1 MSLVSNIKILLNF
14 TALAF
19 ASVPSFAEEAPV
31 PEPKPL
37 VIEET
42 FKNRDFQDIEPSIR
56 IKDITQIQGVRDNHL
71 VGYGLVV
78 GLNGTGDTLAS
89 SPQTQESLV
98 SMLERLGVNVRDG
111 KMSGKNVA
119 AVMVTATLPAFA
131 RSGGRIDV
139 NVSAIGD
146 AQSLQGGTLL
156 VTPLLG
162 ADSNVYA
169 VGQGPMNTGL
179 SAQGVNAAQTKGIP
193 TAGKISNGA
202 LIEKEVGYELADLK
216 EIKMT
221 LNTPDFTT
229 AKRIAVAINAY
240 AEQKGWGKKVAR
252 PLDMGTIQMVLP
264 KNTKPFNFF
273 HEVGHLQIQPDQK
286 AKVLIDTQK
295 DVIVVTSGV
304 KMSPCGVA
312 SGSTVVKIVE
322 VPEVYM
328 PNLPNGGILPTVS
341 NVIGLNPT
349 QLADY
354 AKQTEATMK
363 LQETQLAAL
372 EKKQQ
377 KELDDFKA
385 ANPEVKADAAAVD
398 KDKEN
403 ERVTKEN
410 TRITNQRQQI
420 EAIQAQQVTQL
431 KDYFQQQLQITQQQ
445 LQITQQQQ
453 QISNATGNLQ
463 QINQATGNTPGKTTV
478 GGAKAFEP
486 VVTAQTKVNVRE
498 EKGRFNLLSSGPT
511 LEKFV
516 NALNQLGVSVK
527 DMGSILMT
535 IKNAGALH
543 AEIVMN

>member
-1 MSLVSNIKILLNF
+1 MSIVSNIKILLSF
-14 TALAF
+14 AALAF
-19 ASVPSFAEEAPV
+19 TSVLAFAEEAAPP

-89 SPQTQESLV
+89 SPQTQESLI

-131 RSGGRIDV
+131 RTGGRIDV
-139 NVSAIGD
+139 SVSAIGD

-179 SAQGVNAAQTKGIP
+179 SAQGVSASQTKGIP

-202 LIEKEVGYELADLK
+202 LVEKEVGYELADLK

-328 PNLPNGGILPTVS
+328 PNLPNGGIMPVVS

-349 QLADY
+349 QLADF
-354 AKQTEATMK
+354 AKQTTATVE
-363 LQETQLAAL
+363 LQATQLKAL
-372 EKKQQ
+372 TDKQE
-377 KELDDFKA
+377 KELTAFDA
-385 ANPEVKADAAAVD
+385 ANPTSTIADTDAEEVKTQKT
-398 KDKEN
+398 KD
-403 ERVTKEN
+403 N
-410 TRITNQRQQI
+410 TRIANQRQQI
-420 EAIQAQQVTQL
+420 EATQALQVTQL

-445 LQITQQQQ
+445 Q
-453 QISNATGNLQ
+453 QISNAAGNMQ
-463 QINQATGNTPGKTTV
+463 QINQATGNTPGKTTL

-486 VVTAQTKVNVRE
+486 VITAQTKVNVRE

-543 AEIVMN
+543 AEIIMN

>member
-1 MSLVSNIKILLNF
+1 MSIVSNIKILLSI
-14 TALAF
+14 TALA
-19 ASVPSFAEEAPV
+19 SVSVLTFAEEAIP

-37 VIEET
+37 IIEET
-42 FKNRDFQDIEPSIR
+42 FKNPNFQDIEPNIR
-56 IKDITQIQGVRDNHL
+56 IKDVTQIQGVRDNHL

-89 SPQTQESLV
+89 SPQTQESLI

-111 KMSGKNVA
+111 KMAGKNVA

-131 RSGGRIDV
+131 RTGGRIDV

-179 SAQGVNAAQTKGIP
+179 SAQGANASQTKGIP

-240 AEQKGWGKKVAR
+240 AEQKGWGKNVAR

-264 KNTKPFNFF
+264 KNIKPFNFF
-273 HEVGHLQIQPDQK
+273 HEIGHLQIQPDQK

-322 VPEVYM
+322 IPEVYM
-328 PNLPNGGILPTVS
+328 PNLPNGGIMPVVN
-341 NVIGLNPT
+341 NVVGLNPT
-349 QLADY
+349 QLADF
-354 AKQTEATMK
+354 AKQTNATV
-363 LQETQLAAL
+363 QL
-372 EKKQQ
+372 Q
-377 KELDDFKA
+377 KEQ
-385 ANPEVKADAAAVD
+385 VKAL
-398 KDKEN
+398 KDKQAKELKDFTDAN
-403 ERVTKEN
+403 KEITIPAEASETEKARLTKEN
-410 TRITNQRQQI
+410 TRIANQTQQI
-420 EAIQAQQVTQL
+420 MAMQAQQVTQL
-431 KDYFQQQLQITQQQ
+431 NDYFQQQ

-453 QISNATGNLQ
+453 QISNSAGNLQ
-463 QINQATGNTPGKTTV
+463 QINQATGNTPEKGTL

-486 VVTAQTKVNVRE
+486 VITSQTKVNVRE

-543 AEIVMN
+543 AEIIMN

>member
-1 MSLVSNIKILLNF
+1 MSIVSNIKILLSI

-19 ASVPSFAEEAPV
+19 ASVLTFAEEAIP

-37 VIEET
+37 IVEET
-42 FKNRDFQDIEPSIR
+42 FKNPNFQDIEPNIR
-56 IKDITQIQGVRDNHL
+56 IKDVTQIQGVRDNHL

-89 SPQTQESLV
+89 SPQTQESLI

-111 KMSGKNVA
+111 KMAGKNVA

-131 RSGGRIDV
+131 RTGGRIDV

-179 SAQGVNAAQTKGIP
+179 SAQGANASQTKGIP

-229 AKRIAVAINAY
+229 AKRIAVAINTY
-240 AEQKGWGKKVAR
+240 AEQKGWGKNVAR

-264 KNTKPFNFF
+264 KNIKPFNFF
-273 HEVGHLQIQPDQK
+273 HEIGHLQIQPDQK

-322 VPEVYM
+322 IPEVYM
-328 PNLPNGGILPTVS
+328 PNLPNGGIMPVVN
-341 NVIGLNPT
+341 NVVGLNPT
-349 QLADY
+349 QLADF
-354 AKQTEATMK
+354 AKQTNATV
-363 LQETQLAAL
+363 QL
-372 EKKQQ
+372 Q
-377 KELDDFKA
+377 KEQLKA
-385 ANPEVKADAAAVD
+385 L
-398 KDKEN
+398 KDKQAKELKDFTDAN
-403 ERVTKEN
+403 KETDIPAEASETEKARLTKEN
-410 TRITNQRQQI
+410 TRIANQTQQI
-420 EAIQAQQVTQL
+420 MAMQAQQVTQL
-431 KDYFQQQLQITQQQ
+431 NDYFQQQ

-453 QISNATGNLQ
+453 QISNSAGNLQ
-463 QINQATGNTPGKTTV
+463 QVNQATGNTPDKGTL

-486 VVTAQTKVNVRE
+486 VITSQTKVNVRE

-543 AEIVMN
+543 AEIIMN

>member
-1 MSLVSNIKILLNF
+1 MSLVSNIKILLSF
-14 TALAF
+14 SGLAF
-19 ASVPSFAEEAPV
+19 ASVLAFAEEAAAPA
-31 PEPKPL
+31 EPKPL
-37 VIEET
+37 LIEET

-56 IKDITQIQGVRDNHL
+56 IKDVTQIQGVRENHL

-89 SPQTQESLV
+89 SPQTQESLI

-131 RSGGRIDV
+131 RTGGRIDV

-179 SAQGVNAAQTKGIP
+179 SAQGVNASQTKGIP

-341 NVIGLNPT
+341 NIVGLNPT
-349 QLADY
+349 QLADF
-354 AKQTEATMK
+354 AKQTSATIK
-363 LQETQLAAL
+363 LQDEQLAAL
-372 EKKQQ
+372 TTKQET
-377 KELDDFKA
+377 ELTDFDKTYPKPTAVA
-385 ANPEVKADAAAVD
+385 AALAADA
-398 KDKEN
+398 DKEN
-403 ERVTKEN
+403 ERVTRET
-410 TRITNQRQQI
+410 TRIYNQRQQL
-420 EAIQAQQVTQL
+420 EASQAQQVTQL

-445 LQITQQQQ
+445 Q
-453 QISNATGNLQ
+453 QISNASGNLQ
-463 QINQATGNTPGKTTV
+463 QINQATGNTPGKTTL

-486 VVTAQTKVNVRE
+486 VITAQTKVNVRE

-543 AEIVMN
+543 AEIIMN

>member
-1 MSLVSNIKILLNF
+1 M
-14 TALAF
+14 AF
-19 ASVPSFAEEAPV
+19 AEDAGTP

-37 VIEET
+37 IKEET
-42 FKNRDFQDIEPSIR
+42 FKNPDFQEIEPSIR

-89 SPQTQESLV
+89 SPQTQESLI

-131 RSGGRIDV
+131 RSGSRIDV

-179 SAQGVNAAQTKGIP
+179 STQGVNASQTKGIP

-229 AKRIAVAINAY
+229 AKRIAEAINTY
-240 AEQKGWGKKVAR
+240 AEQKGWGKNVAR

-341 NVIGLNPT
+341 NVVGLNPT
-349 QLADY
+349 QLADF
-354 AKQTEATMK
+354 AKQTETTRK
-363 LQETQLAAL
+363 LQETQLKAL
-372 EKKQQ
+372 ADKQA
-377 KELDDFKA
+377 KELEPINKQISDETSKA
-385 ANPEVKADAAAVD
+385 EGPERT
-398 KDKEN
+398 EN
-403 ERVTKEN
+403 LKQFN
-410 TRITNQRQQI
+410 NQKSQMESLHTLQT
-420 EAIQAQQVTQL
+420 AQL
-431 KDYFQQQLQITQQQ
+431 KDYFQQQI
-445 LQITQQQQ
+445 QITQQQQ
-453 QISNATGNLQ
+453 QISNAAGNAQ
-463 QINQATGNTPGKTTV
+463 QINQATGNTPGKTTL

-486 VVTAQTKVNVRE
+486 VVTTQTKVNVRE

-543 AEIVMN
+543 AEIIMN

>member
-1 MSLVSNIKILLNF
+1 MSIVSNIKILLSI

-19 ASVPSFAEEAPV
+19 ASVLTFAEEAIP

-37 VIEET
+37 IIEET
-42 FKNRDFQDIEPSIR
+42 FKNPNFQDIEPNIR
-56 IKDITQIQGVRDNHL
+56 IKDVTQIQGVRDNHL

-89 SPQTQESLV
+89 SPQTQESLI

-111 KMSGKNVA
+111 KMAGKNVA

-131 RSGGRIDV
+131 RTGGRIDV

-179 SAQGVNAAQTKGIP
+179 SAQGANASQTKGIP

-229 AKRIAVAINAY
+229 AKRIAVAINTY
-240 AEQKGWGKKVAR
+240 AEQKGWGKNVAR

-264 KNTKPFNFF
+264 KNIKPFNFF
-273 HEVGHLQIQPDQK
+273 HEIGHLQIQPDQK

-322 VPEVYM
+322 IPEVYM
-328 PNLPNGGILPTVS
+328 PNLPNGGIMPVVN
-341 NVIGLNPT
+341 NVVGLNPT
-349 QLADY
+349 QLADF
-354 AKQTEATMK
+354 AKQTNATV
-363 LQETQLAAL
+363 QL
-372 EKKQQ
+372 Q
-377 KELDDFKA
+377 KEQLKA
-385 ANPEVKADAAAVD
+385 L
-398 KDKEN
+398 KDKQEKELKDFTDVN
-403 ERVTKEN
+403 KETTIPDTASEAEKAWLTKEN
-410 TRITNQRQQI
+410 TRIANQTQQI
-420 EAIQAQQVTQL
+420 MATQAQQVSQL
-431 KDYFQQQLQITQQQ
+431 NDYFQQQ

-453 QISNATGNLQ
+453 QISNSAGNLQ
-463 QINQATGNTPGKTTV
+463 QINQATGNTPDKGIL

-486 VVTAQTKVNVRE
+486 VITSQTKVNVRE

-543 AEIVMN
+543 AEIIMN

>member
-1 MSLVSNIKILLNF
+1 MSIVSNIKILLSI

-19 ASVPSFAEEAPV
+19 SSVLTFAEEAIP

-37 VIEET
+37 IVEET
-42 FKNRDFQDIEPSIR
+42 FKNPNFQDIEPNIR
-56 IKDITQIQGVRDNHL
+56 IKDVTQIQGVRDNHL

-89 SPQTQESLV
+89 SPQTQESLI

-111 KMSGKNVA
+111 KMAGKNVA

-131 RSGGRIDV
+131 RTGGRIDV

-179 SAQGVNAAQTKGIP
+179 SAQGANASQTKGIP

-229 AKRIAVAINAY
+229 AKRIAVAINTY
-240 AEQKGWGKKVAR
+240 AEQKGWGKNVAR

-264 KNTKPFNFF
+264 KNIKPFNFF
-273 HEVGHLQIQPDQK
+273 HEIGHLQIQPDQK

-322 VPEVYM
+322 IPEVYM
-328 PNLPNGGILPTVS
+328 PNLPNGGIMPVVN
-341 NVIGLNPT
+341 NVVGLNPT
-349 QLADY
+349 QLADF
-354 AKQTEATMK
+354 AKQTNATV
-363 LQETQLAAL
+363 QL
-372 EKKQQ
+372 Q
-377 KELDDFKA
+377 KEQLKA
-385 ANPEVKADAAAVD
+385 L
-398 KDKEN
+398 KDKQAKELEDFTDAN
-403 ERVTKEN
+403 KETDIPAEASETEKARLTKEN
-410 TRITNQRQQI
+410 TRIANQTQQI
-420 EAIQAQQVTQL
+420 MAMQAQQVTQL
-431 KDYFQQQLQITQQQ
+431 NDYFQQQ

-453 QISNATGNLQ
+453 QISNSAGNLQ
-463 QINQATGNTPGKTTV
+463 QVNQATGNTPDKGTL

-486 VVTAQTKVNVRE
+486 VITSQTKVNVRE

-543 AEIVMN
+543 AEIIMN

>member
-1 MSLVSNIKILLNF
+1 MGFYHVSIVSNIKILLSF
-14 TALAF
+14 TLLVFSCTLAC
-19 ASVPSFAEEAPV
+19 AEDAPP

-37 VIEET
+37 VIQET
-42 FKNRDFQDIEPSIR
+42 FKNRDFQDIEPNIR
-56 IKDITQIQGVRDNHL
+56 IKDVTQIQGVRENHL

-78 GLNGTGDTLAS
+78 GLSGTGDTLAS
-89 SPQTQESLV
+89 SPQTQESLI

-131 RSGGRIDV
+131 RSGARVDV

-169 VGQGPMNTGL
+169 VGQGNIAVSGFSATG
-179 SAQGVNAAQTKGIP
+179 ANASQTKGVP
-193 TAGKISNGA
+193 TAGKISNGG
-202 LIEKEVGYELADLK
+202 LIEKEVGYELADIK
-216 EIKMT
+216 EIKML

-229 AKRIAVAINAY
+229 AKRIAEAINAY
-240 AEQKGWGKKVAR
+240 GIQKKWGSEIAK
-252 PLDMGTIQMVLP
+252 PLDMGTIHIKLP
-264 KNTKPFNFF
+264 KNVRPFDFF

-322 VPEVYM
+322 IPEVYM
-328 PNLPNGGILPTVS
+328 PNLPNGGIMPTVS

-349 QLADY
+349 QLADF
-354 AKQTEATMK
+354 AKQTSATVQ
-363 LQETQLAAL
+363 LQKEQLEAL
-372 EKKQQ
+372 EKKQT
-377 KELDDFKA
+377 
-385 ANPEVKADAAAVD
+385 ADI
-398 KDKEN
+398 
-403 ERVTKEN
+403 TKI
-410 TRITNQRQQI
+410 TREIYTEDTKTPKNQTLINQLTNQKKQM
-420 EAIQAQQVTQL
+420 ESLNALQVTQL

-445 LQITQQQQ
+445 Q
-453 QISNATGNLQ
+453 QISNAAGNQ
-463 QINQATGNTPGKTTV
+463 QQFNQANGNTPGKETL

-486 VVTAQTKVNVRE
+486 VITSQTKVNVRE

-543 AEIVMN
+543 AEIIMN

>member
-1 MSLVSNIKILLNF
+1 MSIVSNIKILLSF
-14 TALAF
+14 AALAF
-19 ASVPSFAEEAPV
+19 TSVLAFAEEAAPP

-71 VGYGLVV
+71 VGYGL
-78 GLNGTGDTLAS
+78 GDTLAS
-89 SPQTQESLV
+89 SPQTQESLI

-131 RSGGRIDV
+131 RTGGRIDV
-139 NVSAIGD
+139 SVSAIGD

-179 SAQGVNAAQTKGIP
+179 SAQGVSASQTKGIP

-328 PNLPNGGILPTVS
+328 PNLPNGGIMPVVS

-349 QLADY
+349 QLADF
-354 AKQTEATMK
+354 AKQTTATVE
-363 LQETQLAAL
+363 LQATQLKAL
-372 EKKQQ
+372 TDKQE
-377 KELDDFKA
+377 KELTAFDA
-385 ANPEVKADAAAVD
+385 ANPTSTIAETDAEEVKTQKT
-398 KDKEN
+398 KD
-403 ERVTKEN
+403 N
-410 TRITNQRQQI
+410 TRIANQRQQI
-420 EAIQAQQVTQL
+420 EATQALQVTQL

-445 LQITQQQQ
+445 Q
-453 QISNATGNLQ
+453 QISNAAGNMQ
-463 QINQATGNTPGKTTV
+463 QINQATGNTPGKTTL

-486 VVTAQTKVNVRE
+486 VITAQTKVNVRE

-543 AEIVMN
+543 AEIIMN